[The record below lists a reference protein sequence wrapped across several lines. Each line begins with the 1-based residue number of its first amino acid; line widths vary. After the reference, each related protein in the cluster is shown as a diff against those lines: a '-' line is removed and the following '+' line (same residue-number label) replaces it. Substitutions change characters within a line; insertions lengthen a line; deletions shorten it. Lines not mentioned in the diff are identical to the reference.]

1 MNKEQGTMTK
11 KTDAP
16 LPANMFEEDAAKGLG
31 NIRQQDLALPFL
43 KILAQLSPEVNERD
57 GKYQLLKWDK
67 QERKYY
73 PIKINLHEKGEIN
86 E

>member
-11 KTDAP
+11 KESAP
-16 LPANMFEEDAAKGLG
+16 LPANIFEEDAARGLG
-31 NIRQQDLALPFL
+31 NIGQQDLALPFL
-43 KILAQLSPEVNERD
+43 KILAQLSPDVNERD

-73 PIKINLHEKGEIN
+73 SIKINLHEKGEIN

>member
-1 MNKEQGTMTK
+1 MNKEQGNMTK
-11 KTDAP
+11 KTYSP
-16 LPANMFEEDAAKGLG
+16 LPANVFEEDAAKGLG
-31 NIRQQDLALPFL
+31 NISQQDLALPFL
-43 KILAQLSPEVNERD
+43 KILAQLSPEVNKRD

-67 QERKYY
+67 QDKVYY